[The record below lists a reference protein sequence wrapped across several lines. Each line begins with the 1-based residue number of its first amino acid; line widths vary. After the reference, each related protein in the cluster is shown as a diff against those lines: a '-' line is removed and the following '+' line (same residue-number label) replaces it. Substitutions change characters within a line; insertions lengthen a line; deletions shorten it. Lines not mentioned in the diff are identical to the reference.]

1 MDPASA
7 LGAVLTALQLCTSVL
22 NIGNKVHGE
31 LFGDDKSVDKL
42 RQLNGRLQILAKV
55 FENIVEQT
63 RDSEHGVVEQFHG
76 THTLEKTLDEC
87 KVFLNNYQKALSESG
102 RRSTLQRAK
111 FIVGSDE
118 TRLERYNKRIDQ
130 HYLELQ
136 EWRSGV
142 LSKKIDEVIARTHNT
157 PSSTTSHEKSHYST
171 PPSHLLDRRPQRT
184 LTGDTLL
191 PSSPRLS
198 PDSPGI
204 QSVSRTPSLASIPES
219 PLSVILPSGVRSR
232 KASQQ
237 SRDHGGQVV
246 SPAHLLLTPGTDPA
260 NWGYASAID
269 STTVS
274 RTSSEVRSREDVF
287 GQISPHIYPGPP
299 SVTGM
304 EAPFASP
311 LSDSH
316 SAILVLGKR
325 KWTFKA
331 ASCAISDVKGVQ
343 VLVWANN
350 TTKLSHYVPTPVS
363 KIPHTR
369 PSNPGDTR
377 FEVSF
382 LPSSYKHIFEIIEH
396 GVTEEVHEK
405 PRYQFVYKTDR
416 DAFQQKFRGH
426 QFLEMVQARS
436 IRAQSGIIAQVV
448 HLKVWS
454 RNESDEEPTFSFAR
468 HGAKESNHQEEYK
481 IRWFRKTPELR
492 DTAKL
497 VLGFYS
503 PNADLEYGKPPE
515 TPSRKASMI
524 ENFGNMMRRQ
534 SGSSSKSRSPSIS
547 TTPQVLYDR
556 TTKGIIPNA
565 DVQHI
570 AYLEIEFASPK
581 LRDAFINACYEAD
594 RRSVLSKR
602 NTAISDGLPSPQVSS
617 RPASLLNVP
626 FERSPISESLRGMH
640 ESPTFNVPRYAPTQ
654 LQDLSHY
661 SLSEPSLDSAQ
672 DVRVA
677 TLD

>member
-142 LSKKIDEVIARTHNT
+142 LSKKIDEV
-157 PSSTTSHEKSHYST
+157 
-171 PPSHLLDRRPQRT
+171 HLLDRRPQRT

-232 KASQQ
+232 RASQQ

-626 FERSPISESLRGMH
+626 FERSPISESLR
-640 ESPTFNVPRYAPTQ
+640 
-654 LQDLSHY
+654 
-661 SLSEPSLDSAQ
+661 DSAQ